1 MNIIQN
7 EEILISNLLQN
18 NYLLESLALKPYMF
32 STPAHQNFISFV
44 LKQNKVNLNQIYH
57 EAQRNNE
64 FLSIDKIGHLA
75 NADYTS
81 PAFFRDD
88 QVIILE
94 HYKKTK
100 AMQLNSEFLQTPELY
115 DIKELAEQLEAL
127 DQLSIHKEDKTEAF
141 ISEVLHNIMDDNPTL
156 MIKTG
161 INSIDR
167 KITGFEPGQL
177 NVIAARPSVGK
188 TGLALQMILN
198 IARQGYETTFFSIET
213 SGRGVIER
221 LSANLSGV
229 DLTKFK
235 NPKELSEQDI
245 NHIMLALDGIKK
257 LPINIEYSALT
268 TVDEIR
274 MQAMKQSER
283 QQVIVID
290 YIQIMKSTNT
300 RKDRREQI
308 EEISRELKTI
318 ATESQAVIILVAQIG
333 RGAES
338 RQNKRPMLSD
348 IKESGSIEQ
357 DANMVFMLYRD
368 DYYDDEKADIE
379 NGVSVVEC
387 NIAKNKDGETGIVEL
402 DYYKKT
408 QRFYSHDF
416 TTYN

>member
-18 NYLLESLALKPYMF
+18 NDLLESLALKPYMF
-32 STPAHQNFISFV
+32 STPVHQNFISFV

-57 EAQRNNE
+57 EAQRNKE

-127 DQLSIHKEDKTEAF
+127 DQLSIHKEDKTGLF

-167 KITGFEPGQL
+167 KITGFEPGQM

-188 TGLALQMILN
+188 TGLALQIVLN

-318 ATESQAVIILVAQIG
+318 ATESQAVINL
-333 RGAES
+333 
-338 RQNKRPMLSD
+338 
-348 IKESGSIEQ
+348 SGS
-357 DANMVFMLYRD
+357 NRTRCG
-368 DYYDDEKADIE
+368 K
-379 NGVSVVEC
+379 
-387 NIAKNKDGETGIVEL
+387 
-402 DYYKKT
+402 
-408 QRFYSHDF
+408 
-416 TTYN
+416 